1 MIVYPALDLRA
12 GRVVR
17 IEQGD
22 FARETRYERDPA
34 AVAGDY
40 ALDGARWVHVVDL
53 EAARLG
59 RFLEHDTLIRIA
71 FDNRLSV
78 QAGGGV
84 RSGGDVEMLLEAG
97 AARVVVGSA
106 AVRQPELVASWIA
119 QYGSERICVALDT
132 RPDERGQLRL
142 PVGGWQQE
150 TRFTLFEL
158 LERFTR
164 HASLKHLL
172 CTDIVRDGQL
182 TGPNLELYAEL
193 RERFPHLEVQAAGG
207 VRCGED
213 VRRLAALGV
222 SGVVIGKALMARQ
235 ANLPELLGA
244 ARASAQRP
252 ADS

>member
-34 AVAGDY
+34 DVADDY
-40 ALDGARWVHVVDL
+40 ARDGAQWLHVVDL

-71 FDNRLSV
+71 VGSRLSV

-84 RSGGDVEMLLEAG
+84 RSGGDVEMLLDAG
-97 AARVVVGSA
+97 AERVVVGSA
-106 AVRQPELVASWIA
+106 AVRQPELVASWLA
-119 QYGSERICVALDT
+119 QYGSEKICVALDT
-132 RPDERGQLRL
+132 RPDDHGHLRL

-158 LERFTR
+158 IDRFNRFAT
-164 HASLKHLL
+164 LKHLL

-182 TGPNLELYAEL
+182 AGPNLELYAQL
-193 RERFPHLEVQAAGG
+193 RERYPQIEVQAAGG
-207 VRCGED
+207 VRSGDD
-213 VRRLAALGV
+213 VTQLAALGV

-235 ANLPELLGA
+235 AHLPELLVA
-244 ARASAQRP
+244 ARRAA
-252 ADS
+252 AA

>member
-34 AVAGDY
+34 DVADDY
-40 ALDGARWVHVVDL
+40 ARDGAQWLHVVDL

-71 FDNRLSV
+71 VGSRLSV

-84 RSGGDVEMLLEAG
+84 RSGGDVEMLLDAG
-97 AARVVVGSA
+97 AERVVVGSA
-106 AVRQPELVASWIA
+106 AVRQPELVASWLA
-119 QYGSERICVALDT
+119 QYGSEKICGALAT
-132 RPDERGQLRL
+132 RPDDHGHLRL
-142 PVGGWQQE
+142 PVGGWQHE

-158 LERFTR
+158 IDRFNRFAT
-164 HASLKHLL
+164 LKHLL
-172 CTDIVRDGQL
+172 CTDIVRGGQL
-182 TGPNLELYAEL
+182 AGPNLELYAQL
-193 RERFPHLEVQAAGG
+193 RERYPQIEVQAAGG
-207 VRCGED
+207 VRSGDD
-213 VRRLAALGV
+213 VTQLAALGV

-235 ANLPELLGA
+235 AHLPELLVA
-244 ARASAQRP
+244 ARRAA
-252 ADS
+252 AA

>member
-34 AVAGDY
+34 DVADDY
-40 ALDGARWVHVVDL
+40 ARDGAQWLHVVDL
-53 EAARLG
+53 EAALLG

-71 FDNRLSV
+71 VGSRLSV

-84 RSGGDVEMLLEAG
+84 RSGGDVEMLLDAG
-97 AARVVVGSA
+97 AERVVVGSA
-106 AVRQPELVASWIA
+106 AVRQPELVASWLA
-119 QYGSERICVALDT
+119 QYGSEKICVALDT
-132 RPDERGQLRL
+132 RPDDHGHLRL

-158 LERFTR
+158 IDRFNR
-164 HASLKHLL
+164 FAALKHLL

-182 TGPNLELYAEL
+182 AGPNLELYAPL
-193 RERFPHLEVQAAGG
+193 RERYPEIEVQAAGG
-207 VRCGED
+207 VRSGDD
-213 VRRLAALGV
+213 VTQLAALGV

-235 ANLPELLGA
+235 AHLPELLVA
-244 ARASAQRP
+244 ARRAA
-252 ADS
+252 AA

>member
-34 AVAGDY
+34 DVADDY
-40 ALDGARWVHVVDL
+40 ARDGAQWLHVVDL

-71 FDNRLSV
+71 VGSRLSV

-84 RSGGDVEMLLEAG
+84 RSGGDVEMLLDAG
-97 AARVVVGSA
+97 AERVVVGSA
-106 AVRQPELVASWIA
+106 AVRQPELVASWLA
-119 QYGSERICVALDT
+119 QYGSEKICVALDT
-132 RPDERGQLRL
+132 RPDDHGHLRL

-158 LERFTR
+158 IDRFNRFAT
-164 HASLKHLL
+164 LKHLL

-182 TGPNLELYAEL
+182 AGPNLELYAQL
-193 RERFPHLEVQAAGG
+193 RERYPQIEVQAAGG
-207 VRCGED
+207 VRSGDD
-213 VRRLAALGV
+213 VTQLAALGV

-235 ANLPELLGA
+235 AHLPELLVA
-244 ARASAQRP
+244 AQR
-252 ADS
+252 AAAA

>member
-22 FARETRYERDPA
+22 FARETRYDRDPA
-34 AVAGDY
+34 ALAGDY
-40 ALDGARWVHVVDL
+40 AREGACWVHVVDL

-59 RFLEHDTLIRIA
+59 RFLEHDALIRIA
-71 FDNRLSV
+71 VDKRLYV

-84 RSGGDVEMLLEAG
+84 RSGGDVEMLLDAG

-119 QYGSERICVALDT
+119 QYGSEKICVALDT
-132 RPDERGQLRL
+132 RPDDHGHLRL
-142 PVGGWQQE
+142 PVGGWQHE

-158 LERFTR
+158 LDRFTR
-164 HASLKHLL
+164 HATLKHLL

-182 TGPNLELYAEL
+182 DGPNFELYAQL
-193 RERFPHLEVQAAGG
+193 RDRYPNIAVQAAGG
-207 VRCGED
+207 VRSGED

-222 SGVVIGKALMARQ
+222 SGVVIGKALMARE
-235 ANLPELLGA
+235 AHLPELLGA
-244 ARASAQRP
+244 AREASNQSG
-252 ADS
+252 D

>member
-34 AVAGDY
+34 DVADDY
-40 ALDGARWVHVVDL
+40 ARDGAQWLHVVDL

-71 FDNRLSV
+71 VGSRLSV

-84 RSGGDVEMLLEAG
+84 RSGGDVEMLLDAG
-97 AARVVVGSA
+97 AERVVVGSA
-106 AVRQPELVASWIA
+106 AVRQPELVASWLA
-119 QYGSERICVALDT
+119 QYGSEKICVALDT
-132 RPDERGQLRL
+132 RPDDHGHLRL
-142 PVGGWQQE
+142 PVGGWQHE

-158 LERFTR
+158 IDRFNRFAT
-164 HASLKHLL
+164 LKHLL

-182 TGPNLELYAEL
+182 AGPNLELYAQL
-193 RERFPHLEVQAAGG
+193 RERYPQIEVQAAGG
-207 VRCGED
+207 VRSGDD
-213 VRRLAALGV
+213 VTQLAALGV

-235 ANLPELLGA
+235 AHLPELLVA
-244 ARASAQRP
+244 ARRAA
-252 ADS
+252 AA

>member
-34 AVAGDY
+34 DVADDY
-40 ALDGARWVHVVDL
+40 ARDGAQWLHVVDL

-71 FDNRLSV
+71 VGSRLSV

-84 RSGGDVEMLLEAG
+84 RSGGDVEMLLDAG
-97 AARVVVGSA
+97 AERVVVGSA
-106 AVRQPELVASWIA
+106 AVRQPELVASWLA
-119 QYGSERICVALDT
+119 QYGNEKICVALDT
-132 RPDERGQLRL
+132 RPDDHGHLRL

-158 LERFTR
+158 IDRFNR
-164 HASLKHLL
+164 FAALKHLL

-182 TGPNLELYAEL
+182 AGPNLELYAQL
-193 RERFPHLEVQAAGG
+193 RERYPQIEVQAAGG
-207 VRCGED
+207 VRSGDD
-213 VRRLAALGV
+213 VTQLAALGV

-235 ANLPELLGA
+235 AHLPELLVA
-244 ARASAQRP
+244 ARRAA
-252 ADS
+252 AA